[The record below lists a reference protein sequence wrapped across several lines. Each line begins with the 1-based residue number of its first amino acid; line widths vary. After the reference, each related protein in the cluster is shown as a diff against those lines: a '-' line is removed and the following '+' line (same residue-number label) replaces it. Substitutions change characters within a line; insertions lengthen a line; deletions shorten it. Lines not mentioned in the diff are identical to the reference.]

1 MNPIDN
7 LLNTALLGTA
17 TKEPALTDFPE
28 ELHGTIRQIMEQAT
42 ETEDAFYKS
51 CALLFAYCRAGLE
64 PAPSTATAF
73 PEAPPEDRPYLSRES
88 ASFLHRLV
96 LEKNYVLLQY
106 GYALAARTGKL
117 LPPEYLPGLLT
128 HAFET
133 NTAKAY
139 QEKEA
144 LLTLAGNRGKWLLP
158 QLGQAVQGDE
168 TEDDWETASHVARR
182 AILTRIRKEKPA
194 KGTELL
200 QSTLKGESAQHR
212 TELVECL
219 RTGLS
224 AADEPFL
231 AALCETDRSAGVK
244 EAACSLLES
253 IPGSAVCRFYCDV
266 LRGKL
271 KYNRLLGWSYEKV
284 AYTPELKKMGIE
296 EVSPNKKESDNE
308 FVLRQLA
315 ERVPLSFWCELF
327 DTDEEKAARK
337 LAQRP
342 PFPKFFS
349 PALPI
354 LKFNDEQWAYH
365 TLQAASPTPMALLSL
380 LSVSQRE
387 EIKLECSDN
396 TGDIPSNWFGEI
408 TDTWGE
414 RFSRYVADMRTAGR
428 QYMYY
433 TKEEAEKL
441 AVYMPLTLKEEIRAK
456 GSSRPENSY
465 QRAFLFKVVEYMNTK
480 EELVRLFEQE
490 TASGAQR

>member
-7 LLNTALLGTA
+7 ILNTALLGTA

-28 ELHGTIRQIMEQAT
+28 ELHETIRLITEQAT

-51 CALLFAYCRAGLE
+51 CALLFAYCRAGVE
-64 PAPSTATAF
+64 APPRTPTDF

-88 ASFLHRLV
+88 ASFLHRLM

-106 GYALAARTGKL
+106 GYALAAQTGKL
-117 LPPEYLPGLLT
+117 LPPEYLPGLLQ

-139 QEKEA
+139 QEKES
-144 LLTLAGNRGKWLLP
+144 LLALAGNRGKWLLP

-168 TEDDWETASHVARR
+168 TDDDWETAPHVARR
-182 AILTRIRKEKPA
+182 AILTRMRKENPA
-194 KGTELL
+194 KGIELL

-212 TELVECL
+212 MELVVCL

-231 AALCETDRSAGVK
+231 ATLYETDRSAGVK
-244 EAACSLLES
+244 EVARSLLES
-253 IPGSAVCRFYCDV
+253 IPGSAVCRFYCEA

-271 KYNRLLGWSYEKV
+271 KYNRLLGWSYEKIT
-284 AYTPELKKMGIE
+284 YTPELKQAGIE
-296 EVSPNKKESDNE
+296 EVSPNKKENDNE
-308 FVLRQLA
+308 FILRQLA

-327 DTDEEKAARK
+327 DADEEKAARK

-342 PFPKFFS
+342 PFPKFFF
-349 PALPI
+349 PAVPI
-354 LKFNDEQWAYH
+354 LKFNDELWAYY
-365 TLQAASPTPMALLSL
+365 TLMEASPTPVELLGL
-380 LSVSQRE
+380 LPAARRE
-387 EIKLECSDN
+387 EIKLTLPANDN
-396 TGDIPSNWFGEI
+396 PVREEWFGNI

-414 RFSRYVADMRTAGR
+414 RFSRSIADMRTAGR

-456 GSSRPENSY
+456 GSNRPEHSH
-465 QRAFLFKVVEYMNTK
+465 QRAFLFKIVEHMNTK
-480 EELVRLFEQE
+480 EELIRLFEQE
-490 TASGAQR
+490 ATSGTQR

>member
-7 LLNTALLGTA
+7 ILNTVLLGTA
-17 TKEPALTDFPE
+17 TKEPALADFPE
-28 ELHGTIRQIMEQAT
+28 ELHETIRQITEQAT

-64 PAPSTATAF
+64 PAPHTTTAL
-73 PEAPPEDRPYLSRES
+73 PEAPPEDRPYLSHES
-88 ASFLHRLV
+88 ASYLTRLV

-106 GYALAARTGKL
+106 GYALAMRTGKL
-117 LPPEYLPGLLT
+117 LPPEYLPGLLP

-133 NTAKAY
+133 NAAKTY

-144 LLTLAGNRGKWLLP
+144 LLVLGGNRGKWLLP
-158 QLGQAVQGDE
+158 QLGWTVQGDE
-168 TEDDWETASHVARR
+168 TDDDWETAPHVARR
-182 AILTRIRKEKPA
+182 AILTRIRKENPA
-194 KGTELL
+194 KGIELL
-200 QSTLKGESAQHR
+200 QNTLKGESAQHR
-212 TELVECL
+212 MELAACL

-231 AALCETDRSAGVK
+231 ATLCETDRSAGVK
-244 EAACSLLES
+244 EVARSLLES
-253 IPGSAVCRFYCDV
+253 IPGSAVCRFFCEA

-271 KYNRLLGWSYEKV
+271 KYNRLLGWSYDKI
-284 AYTPELKKMGIE
+284 AYTPELKQAGIE
-296 EVSPNKKESDNE
+296 DVSPNKKESDNE
-308 FVLRQLA
+308 FVLRQLT

-327 DTDEEKAARK
+327 DADEEKAARK

-365 TLQAASPTPMALLSL
+365 TLQETSPTPAELLSL
-380 LSVSQRE
+380 LPLARRE
-387 EIKLECSDN
+387 EIKLTPPADDTPVQEE
-396 TGDIPSNWFGEI
+396 WFGNI

-456 GSSRPENSY
+456 GLRHPENSH
-465 QRAFLFKVVEYMNTK
+465 QRAFLFKIVEYMNTK
-480 EELVRLFEQE
+480 EELTRLFERE
-490 TASGAQR
+490 TASGTQR